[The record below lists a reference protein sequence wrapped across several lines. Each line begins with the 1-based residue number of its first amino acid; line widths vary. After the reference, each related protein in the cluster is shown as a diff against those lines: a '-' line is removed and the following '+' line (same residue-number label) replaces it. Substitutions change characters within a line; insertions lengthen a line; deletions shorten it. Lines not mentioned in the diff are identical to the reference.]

1 MNKPKSRQAV
11 LLIHGIGEQRPMAT
25 LREFVASLVGHDF
38 RSKPDDLSRSF
49 ELRRLTHEVEEEKG
63 KEKYQTCFF
72 ECYWA
77 YRFRDTNYRNILEWG
92 NRLVRT
98 PWKNVP
104 PRLRGIW
111 LLPRITLIVLI
122 IVVVLTI
129 DLASKAEILTA
140 LIKKIFQWAS
150 GIGGVLSLLL
160 GMLSGFILYQL
171 GDAARY
177 LDPLPANIVER
188 QAVRTQGVDLLRKLH
203 NAKDGDKPKYD
214 RIIVIGHSLGSVIGY
229 DILKFYWAEVNEK
242 LPIVSGS
249 VAKNKLDEVQQLGN
263 ELQAESKPYS
273 EEDAKK
279 YQKAQDDLMK
289 VLPPNKPWRITDF
302 VSIGSPLNYTD
313 FLIATSK
320 EDLQL
325 LKEQRE
331 LPTCP
336 PQNDKKNQSYSYPC
350 SYDANNKV
358 LHHAAHFAL
367 TKWTNLHFP
376 EDLIAGK
383 VWDLLGR
390 GVLDLECNFTPKL
403 NLCFRRIFWWRS
415 HTHYWSKY
423 KKSSPTSL
431 NHLKKIVLW
440 PAHKRHRANTLKII
454 FKSYLN
460 RIYRLL

>member
-1 MNKPKSRQAV
+1 MNMPKSRQAV

-25 LREFVASLVGHDF
+25 LREFVASLVGNNF
-38 RSKPDDLSRSF
+38 RSKPDDLSLSF
-49 ELRRLTHEVEEEKG
+49 ELRRLTHEVE
-63 KEKYQTCFF
+63 KEKEKEIYQTCFF

-77 YRFRDTNYRNILEWG
+77 YRFRDTNYKNILEWG

-98 PWKNVP
+98 PWRNVP
-104 PRLRGIW
+104 SRLKGIW
-111 LLPRITLIVLI
+111 FLPRITLLVLI
-122 IVVVLTI
+122 IAVVLTI
-129 DLASKAEILTA
+129 DLASKAGILTA

-160 GMLSGFILYQL
+160 GVLSGFILYQL

-242 LPIVSGS
+242 LPIISGI
-249 VAKNKLDEVQQLGN
+249 ATEKLDEVQKLGDK
-263 ELQAESKPYS
+263 LQSESKPCGQ
-273 EEDAKK
+273 EDDTKEHQKAQKEHQK
-279 YQKAQDDLMK
+279 AQKEYQKAQDDLMK
-289 VLPPNKPWRITDF
+289 ALPSNKPWRITDF
-302 VSIGSPLNYTD
+302 VSIGSPLTYTD

-320 EDLQL
+320 KDLEL

-331 LPTCP
+331 LPICP
-336 PQNDKKNQSYSYPC
+336 PQNDEENLSYSYPC
-350 SYDANNKV
+350 PYDANNKI

-383 VWDLLGR
+383 VGGLLGR
-390 GVLDLECNFTPKL
+390 GILDLECNFTPNL

-415 HTHYWSKY
+415 HTRYWSEY

-431 NHLKKIVLW
+431 EHLKDVLW
-440 PAHKRHRANTLKII
+440 PDHKKQ
-454 FKSYLN
+454 S
-460 RIYRLL
+460 